1 MDKADD
7 IEQRLDQAFQMKL
20 VSRIAEAEGVTYSQA
35 LEMCFDGVNWPRY
48 AIAYRLA
55 SPAWTMLRR
64 MHPNDW
70 HDAFKR
76 NYPELTR
83 WELECLETD
92 YAYDNPEANVKM
104 KWAIEERKARKERKN
119 GKQRLDN
126 LYKNADG
133 LHTGARRRLAP
144 HCSLGSPD
152 YRRGARLFFDA
163 SAESRV

>member
-1 MDKADD
+1 MKKSRLHTIKATAMDKADD

-20 VSRIAEAEGVTYSQA
+20 VSRIAEAEGVSYGQA
-35 LEMCFDGVNWPRY
+35 LEYCHDGVNWPRY
-48 AIAYRLA
+48 SIAFRLA

-92 YAYDNPEANVKM
+92 YAYDNPEANVKV
-104 KWAIEERKARKERKN
+104 KWAIEERKARKERK
-119 GKQRLDN
+119 KID
-126 LYKNADG
+126 K
-133 LHTGARRRLAP
+133 
-144 HCSLGSPD
+144 PD
-152 YRRGARLFFDA
+152 HRPQPLTVLPRMR
-163 SAESRV
+163 S